1 MGAAGGLA
9 ASGGGRLVAI
19 SQGGAAAAMVVL
31 LVALVFRF
39 QSAAPWGVGILAGTY
54 LAGRTGHATVDGRA
68 AIVGVL
74 LLLSVELASWSVDV
88 DARIKAER
96 ALIVR
101 RTATLLGL
109 CLVALVANFML
120 LATSA
125 VSASSGAALAT
136 VGTAAAVAA
145 VAIVVRLSFR
155 GPPT

>member
-1 MGAAGGLA
+1 MAAAGGLA
-9 ASGGGRLVAI
+9 ASGGGRLVLI

-39 QSAAPWGVGILAGTY
+39 PSVAPWSVGMLAGSY

-68 AIVGVL
+68 AVVGVL

-88 DARIKAER
+88 DRRIKAER
-96 ALIVR
+96 ALVVR
-101 RTATLLGL
+101 RAATLLGL

-125 VSASSGAALAT
+125 VSASSGALLAT
-136 VGTAAAVAA
+136 LGTAAAVGA
-145 VAIVVRLSFR
+145 VALVVRLAFR
-155 GPPT
+155 GPS